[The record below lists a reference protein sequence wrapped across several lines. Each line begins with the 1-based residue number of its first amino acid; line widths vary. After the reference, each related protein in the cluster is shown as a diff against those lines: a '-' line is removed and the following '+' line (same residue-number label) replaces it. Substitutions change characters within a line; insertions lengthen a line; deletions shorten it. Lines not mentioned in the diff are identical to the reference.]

1 METPTYNQGIR
12 DAKDE
17 EQPGTGGL
25 AVLPNEDQVSLD
37 VLWGPADGA
46 EQGRRRTSP
55 TMSTHCFPTV
65 CNILVSLPCIV
76 ATMCRTG

>member
-25 AVLPNEDQVSLD
+25 AVLPNEDQVRVWMCCEALQMEQSR
-37 VLWGPADGA
+37 A
-46 EQGRRRTSP
+46 EDE
-55 TMSTHCFPTV
+55 
-65 CNILVSLPCIV
+65 ILQP
-76 ATMCRTG
+76 

>member
-37 VLWGPADGA
+37 VL
-46 EQGRRRTSP
+46 
-55 TMSTHCFPTV
+55 
-65 CNILVSLPCIV
+65 
-76 ATMCRTG
+76 